1 MNESVWD
8 LKQKLAHE
16 RNTLKALENSVQ
28 RWEEIN
34 DDLQKDITNVTTT
47 GNEWKIRYAGI
58 SHEQHLS
65 TVPAF
70 SWIALLMLRHK
81 SLKFI
86 HYN

>member
-34 DDLQKDITNVTTT
+34 DDLQRASRTLRRRATN
-47 GNEWKIRYAGI
+47 GK
-58 SHEQHLS
+58 
-65 TVPAF
+65 
-70 SWIALLMLRHK
+70 
-81 SLKFI
+81 
-86 HYN
+86 